1 MKLAVHVF
9 YLACIKYGKSCT
21 IISLFSFTVLQC
33 VRVYLNHKC
42 ELVRMFLIINI
53 FISSQQFILFFCHAN
68 HFVPERGFKS
78 RSLKVDLHGT
88 ILSHTTSLR
97 HAYDTF

>member
-9 YLACIKYGKSCT
+9 YLACIKNGKSCT
-21 IISLFSFTVLQC
+21 IISLFSFIVLQC

-53 FISSQQFILFFCHAN
+53 YF
-68 HFVPERGFKS
+68 
-78 RSLKVDLHGT
+78 
-88 ILSHTTSLR
+88 
-97 HAYDTF
+97 